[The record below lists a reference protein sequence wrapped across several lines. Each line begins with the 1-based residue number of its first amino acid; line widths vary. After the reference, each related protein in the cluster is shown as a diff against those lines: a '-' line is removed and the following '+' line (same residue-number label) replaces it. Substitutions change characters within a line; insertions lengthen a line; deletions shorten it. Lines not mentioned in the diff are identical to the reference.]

1 MRLLK
6 THFLPL
12 ILILKSQQNRIE
24 LVPRPD
30 TALIF
35 TRYRPREPHSARES
49 SRDREMTSD
58 GGGSHRAM
66 PSAVFKTVLTVLM
79 FFICL
84 LHWILYSALAQ
95 GLPRLKSAVE
105 IGSLSRGF
113 SCVFTFTRLWAIA
126 ASKILRW
133 VIGSLPAVLR
143 HGHMCLIKS
152 VNILLLAPR

>member
-1 MRLLK
+1 MLSCR
-6 THFLPL
+6 
-12 ILILKSQQNRIE
+12 S
-24 LVPRPD
+24 PRPVFN
-30 TALIF
+30 TTVRLYKALIF
-35 TRYRPREPHSARES
+35 TCYRPREPHSARES

-133 VIGSLPAVLR
+133 VTVAN
-143 HGHMCLIKS
+143 MCLTHFY
-152 VNILLLAPR
+152 VTFFF

>member
-1 MRLLK
+1 
-6 THFLPL
+6 
-12 ILILKSQQNRIE
+12 
-24 LVPRPD
+24 
-30 TALIF
+30 
-35 TRYRPREPHSARES
+35 
-49 SRDREMTSD
+49 
-58 GGGSHRAM
+58 M

-133 VIGSLPAVLR
+133 VIRSLLAALWHGQHVLNTFL
-143 HGHMCLIKS
+143 CY
-152 VNILLLAPR
+152 ILLLAPRLPWPSPLLSPSLVGSFSSLFAVPTPRPSSFSSHTLLSLRVVQVEAGPTHPPPHQCQSHRPRP